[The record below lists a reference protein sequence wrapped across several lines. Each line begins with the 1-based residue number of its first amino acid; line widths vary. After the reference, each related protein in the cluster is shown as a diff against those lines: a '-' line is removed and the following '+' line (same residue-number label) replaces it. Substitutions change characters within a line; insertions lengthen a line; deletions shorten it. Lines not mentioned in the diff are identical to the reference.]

1 MSEMLPSRPP
11 HLEVHT
17 ALAPV
22 DLSRAGAVDSAPAL
36 VDVPAVLRVLWRH
49 AALIVFLTVLAAGLT
64 YALVRR
70 QSAVYRAGAVIRLN
84 DARRSVAGGLASNP
98 ADLLD
103 RSIDPILSQLEVLTS
118 RNVVGRAIDSMP
130 RLRLDVHGMAYQR
143 LEHVRI
149 GTPDALDSVWL
160 AVNATTVQ
168 ARLEGRTVTA
178 PLDSV
183 VHLDSL
189 AFAVK
194 GGGKPTTAVLVVSSR
209 EAAIERVLDNLRVK
223 PREHTDIVDVSYS
236 SRDGRLAQQVVNQVV
251 RTFQL
256 VDAEGAQQQ
265 SRLRREF
272 VEQQLRQNDSLLSRA
287 QLALSSFRSGEQ
299 IFSSRDKLAAEQTAM
314 ATINLERQRLE
325 ADQRVYRSALTT
337 LEHNAS
343 NDEALV
349 ALMASP
355 SVSGNSVLS
364 GLYATLT
371 RLQHTRDSLTAGPSG
386 DAETNP
392 RIKSL
397 DQLIAKTQGQ
407 MTEAVRG
414 MITSVE
420 ERIKGIETLKAENA
434 AAFRDV
440 SGKEAGEARLTQQVE
455 ALRTISNQLR
465 EEYQRARIA
474 EAVEVGRVEIV
485 DLAPVAKRTV
495 EVGPVRKLMFGGL
508 LGLMLGCGVAWL
520 LEQFNTSIRRRDQI
534 RSALQVPELAVIP
547 QLREQRVRRGLRRRR
562 PPLIAA
568 GASPVTPLDGKLVA
582 ARDLYSGGAE
592 AYRLLRTNLLFANA
606 ARAPKS
612 VLVTSP
618 APGDGKTTIAAN
630 LAVTFAQQGM
640 TVVLIDC
647 DLRRGR
653 LHQVFNVPRE
663 PGVSQV
669 LRGQVAPQQ
678 GIASTAIERLSV
690 MPMGTVPK
698 NPAELL
704 GAPAM
709 RELLEGLSRQYDVL
723 VLDAPPVLAAVD
735 ASLAAVLVDATVVV
749 LRAGETGEDEARQA
763 LSQLHTVGARIA
775 GAVLNDQNATV
786 ERYGGYYYS
795 GYYGARE
802 SD

>member
-1 MSEMLPSRPP
+1 MLPSRPP

-17 ALAPV
+17 ALAAV
-22 DLSRAGAVDSAPAL
+22 DLSRTGTGDSAPAL
-36 VDVPAVLRVLWRH
+36 VDLPAVLRALWRH
-49 AALIVFLTVLAAGLT
+49 ALLIIGLTVLAAGVT

-70 QSAVYRAGAVIRLN
+70 QPAVYRASAVIRLN
-84 DARRSVAGGLASNP
+84 DARRSMAGGLASNP

-130 RLRLDVHGMAYQR
+130 RLRLDVHGMPYDR
-143 LEHVRI
+143 LDRVRI
-149 GTPDALDSVWL
+149 ETPDALDSIWL
-160 AVNATTVQ
+160 AANATTVQ
-168 ARLEGRTVTA
+168 ARLGDRTVTA

-183 VHLDSL
+183 LRLDSL

-194 GGGKPTTAVLVVSSR
+194 GGGRPMTAVLVVSSR
-209 EAAIERVLDNLRVK
+209 EAAIERVVDNLRVK
-223 PREHTDIVDVSYS
+223 PREHTDIVDVTYS
-236 SRDGRLAQQVVNQVV
+236 SRDSRLAQQVVNRVV

-299 IFSSRDKLAAEQTAM
+299 IFSSRDKLAAEQSAL

-325 ADQRVYRSALTT
+325 ADQRVFRSALTT
-337 LEHNAS
+337 LEHNAA

-392 RIKSL
+392 RIRSL
-397 DQLIAKTQGQ
+397 DQLISKTQGQ

-414 MITSVE
+414 MIASVD
-420 ERIKGIETLKAENA
+420 ERIKGIDTLKAENA

-485 DLAPVAKRTV
+485 DLAPVARR
-495 EVGPVRKLMFGGL
+495 EIGVGPVRKLMFGGM
-508 LGLMLGCGVAWL
+508 LGLMLGCGIAWL

-547 QLREQRVRRGLRRRR
+547 QLREQRLRRRLRRRR
-562 PPLIAA
+562 TPLIAA
-568 GASPVTPLDGKLVA
+568 GASVTPLDAKLVA
-582 ARDLYSGGAE
+582 ASDLYSSGAE
-592 AYRLLRTNLLFANA
+592 AYRLLRTNLLFANP
-606 ARAPKS
+606 ARTPKT

-640 TVVLIDC
+640 NVVLIDC

-669 LRGQVAPQQ
+669 LRGQIAPQQ

-709 RELLEGLSRQYDVL
+709 RELLDGLSRQYDVL

-802 SD
+802 SE

>member
-1 MSEMLPSRPP
+1 MSELLPSRPP
-11 HLEVHT
+11 HIEVHT
-17 ALAPV
+17 ALGPAA
-22 DLSRAGAVDSAPAL
+22 LGRAGVAESSAAL
-36 VDVPAVLRVLWRH
+36 VDLPAVLRTLWRH
-49 AALIVFLTVLAAGLT
+49 ALLILLITVAAGGVT
-64 YALVRR
+64 YVLVRR
-70 QSAVYRAGAVIRLN
+70 EPPVYRAGAVIRLG
-84 DARRSVAGGLASNP
+84 DARRSMAGGLTSNP

-130 RLRLDVHGMAYQR
+130 RLRLELHGMAYDR
-143 LEHVRI
+143 LTRVRI
-149 GTPDALDSVWL
+149 GTPDALDSL
-160 AVNATTVQ
+160 
-168 ARLEGRTVTA
+168 RLVVTSTGVDAQWADRTASA

-183 VHLDSL
+183 LRIDSL
-189 AFAVK
+189 TLVVK
-194 GGGKPTTAVLVVSSR
+194 SGGRPTTAVLVVRSR
-209 EAAIERVLDNLRVK
+209 ESAIDRVLDNLRVK
-223 PREHTDIVDVSYS
+223 PREHTDIVDVTFS
-236 SRDGRLAQQVVNQVV
+236 SRDARLAQQVVNQVV

-272 VEQQLRQNDSLLSRA
+272 VEQQLRQNDSLLARA

-299 IFSSRDKLAAEQTAM
+299 IFSSRDKLAAEQSAL

-325 ADQRVYRSALTT
+325 ADRGVFRSALAA
-337 LEHNAS
+337 LEHNA
-343 NDEALV
+343 DDDRALV
-349 ALMASP
+349 TLMASP

-371 RLQHTRDSLTAGPSG
+371 HLQHTRDSLTAGPSG

-392 RIKSL
+392 RIRSL
-397 DQLIAKTQGQ
+397 DQLIAKARSQ
-407 MTEAVRG
+407 MTDAVRG
-414 MITSVE
+414 MIGSVE
-420 ERIKGIETLKAENA
+420 GRIKGIDTLKAENA

-465 EEYQRARIA
+465 EEFQRARIA
-474 EAVEVGRVEIV
+474 EAVELGRVEIV
-485 DLAPVAKRTV
+485 DLAPEARRTV
-495 EVGPVRKLMFGGL
+495 GVGPVRKLVFGGM
-508 LGLMLGCGVAWL
+508 LGLLLGCGVAWL

-547 QLREQRVRRGLRRRR
+547 QLRAPRIRRRFR
-562 PPLIAA
+562 RQRTPLIAA
-568 GASPVTPLDGKLVA
+568 APGLAPLDAKLVA
-582 ARDLYSGGAE
+582 ASDLYSSGAE
-592 AYRLLRTNLLFANA
+592 AYRLLRTNLLFANP
-606 ARAPKS
+606 ARTPKT

-640 TVVLIDC
+640 NVVLIDC

-669 LRGQVAPQQ
+669 LRGQIAPGQ
-678 GIASTAIERLSV
+678 GIAGTAIERLSI

-709 RELLEGLSRQYDVL
+709 RELLDGLSRQYDVL

-763 LSQLHTVGARIA
+763 LTQLHTVGARIA

-795 GYYGARE
+795 GYYGARD